1 MVTPIETLPGPHSE
15 PHSASRAGAD
25 APQLAAANPL
35 AALDP
40 AQRAAV
46 EHGIGAEGRID
57 AGPLLVIAGAGSGKT
72 GTLAHRVARL
82 VAAGA
87 DPGRILLLTFSR
99 RAADEMGRRV
109 RRILAQA
116 AADRPGL
123 ARAELPWAGTF
134 HAIGARLLRDYAGRI
149 GLDPGFSIHD
159 REDSADLMNLVRH
172 ELGLSA
178 TKQRFPQKG
187 TCLAIYSAVVNTRA
201 ALAEVLQASFPW
213 CAQWEDALK
222 RLFRAYVDAK
232 QAQQVLDY
240 DDLLLYWAQMVSDPG
255 LGAEIGGLFDHV
267 LVDEYQDTNALQ
279 ATILLAMKPDGRGL
293 TVVGDDAQSI
303 YAFRGATV
311 RNILDF
317 PAAFAPPARVVTL
330 ERNYRSTQP
339 ILDAANAV
347 IALAAERF
355 AKNLWSERASAQR
368 PRLVTV
374 KDEAAQADFV
384 VDSVLAR
391 REEGLKLKQ
400 QAVLFRASAHSAR
413 LELELT
419 RRNIPFVKYGGL
431 RFLEAAHVKDVL
443 ALLRWAENPRDR
455 IAGFR
460 AIQLLAGIGPKTA
473 GRVLDNVCAAPPGC
487 ALLAEQPVPEAARA
501 GWLEFATLLDR
512 LAGREEAPRAA
523 FAPAGAPTETAVLPE
538 DLVGAAEAA
547 TTGDGEAMRGN
558 VPSAA
563 FAPAGAPTETAPL
576 PEAHVGAPAGANTA
590 IGGARGGLPWPAD
603 FELACRWYEAQMP
616 RLYDDFQVRALD
628 IQQLARIAATSPSRQ
643 RFLTEL
649 TLDPPSAT
657 SGEAGMPLLDE
668 DYLILST
675 IHSAKGQEWSAVSV
689 LNVVD
694 GCIPSDV
701 ATRNSAE
708 IEEERRLLYVAM
720 TRAKDALDLIVPQR
734 FHVTQQMGL
743 GDRHV
748 YAGRS
753 RFIPNRLLGRFE
765 QASWPPPA
773 PELQG
778 SPASRQ
784 AAIDLAAKMRDMWR

>member
-1 MVTPIETLPGPHSE
+1 MPTAHAPVDTAATTT
-15 PHSASRAGAD
+15 AGAAD
-25 APQLAAANPL
+25 PL
-35 AALDP
+35 AQLNP

-46 EHGIGAEGRID
+46 VQGVGDRAAPGA
-57 AGPLLVIAGAGSGKT
+57 PLLVIAGAGSGKT
-72 GTLAHRVARL
+72 NTLAHRVAHL
-82 VAAGA
+82 IAHGA

-109 RRILAQA
+109 RRILTQMSAG
-116 AADRPGL
+116 RPGL
-123 ARAELPWAGTF
+123 AQAGLHWSGTF

-149 GLDPGFSIHD
+149 GLDPGFTIHD
-159 REDSADLMNLVRH
+159 REDAGDLMNLARH

-187 TCLAIYSAVVNTRA
+187 TCLAIYSAAVNTQA
-201 ALAEVLQASFPW
+201 PLGEVLQASFPW
-213 CAQWEDALK
+213 CAEWEDELK
-222 RLFRAYVDAK
+222 RLFRAYVEAK

-240 DDLLLYWAQMVSDPG
+240 DDLLLYWAQMVADPV

-267 LVDEYQDTNALQ
+267 LVDEYQDTNHLQ
-279 ATILLAMKPDGRGL
+279 ASILLAMKPDGRGL

-317 PAAFAPPARVVTL
+317 PAAFEPPAQVVTL
-330 ERNYRSTQP
+330 EQNYRSTKP
-339 ILDAANAV
+339 ILEAANAV

-355 AKNLWSERASAQR
+355 TKNLWSERESAQR
-368 PRLVTV
+368 PRLVSV
-374 KDEAAQADFV
+374 KDDADQAAFV
-384 VDSVLAR
+384 VDTVLAR
-391 REEGLKLKQ
+391 REDGLKLKQ

-413 LELELT
+413 LEMELT
-419 RRNIPFVKYGGL
+419 RRNIPFVKFGGL
-431 RFLEAAHVKDVL
+431 KFLEAAHVKDVL
-443 ALLRWAENPRDR
+443 AVLRWAENPRDR
-455 IAGFR
+455 ISGFR
-460 AIQLLAGIGPKTA
+460 AIQLLAGVGPKTA
-473 GRVLDNVCAAPPGC
+473 GRVLDNVCAAPEGC

-501 GWLEFATLLDR
+501 GWQEFVALVER
-512 LAGREEAPRAA
+512 LAERPQ
-523 FAPAGAPTETAVLPE
+523 
-538 DLVGAAEAA
+538 
-547 TTGDGEAMRGN
+547 
-558 VPSAA
+558 
-563 FAPAGAPTETAPL
+563 
-576 PEAHVGAPAGANTA
+576 
-590 IGGARGGLPWPAD
+590 WPAD

-616 RLYDDFQVRALD
+616 RLYDDFAVRVLD
-628 IQQLARIAATSPSRQ
+628 VQQLARIAATSPSRQ

-675 IHSAKGQEWSAVSV
+675 MHSAKGQEWNAVSV

-720 TRAKDALDLIVPQR
+720 TRAKDSLDLIVPQR
-734 FHVTQQMGL
+734 FYVTQQMGM

-748 YAGRS
+748 YAGRT
-753 RFIPNRLLGRFE
+753 RFIPNRLLGHFE
-765 QASWPPPA
+765 QISWPPPP